1 MKRWLVLVGVCVGVA
16 GASSIPKVVLWDA
29 DDSRGQVIIYSSDPN
44 DVQAWYDTFV
54 APRVAAQVAAL
65 IADPNALVDSNDLSA
80 AITSSEQRTWQRMV
94 EADEANAILTE
105 RAMVYRMT
113 TELQTWLSEF

>member
-1 MKRWLVLVGVCVGVA
+1 MKRWFILAGICVGVA

-29 DDSRGQVIIYSSDPN
+29 NDPRGQVIVYSSDPN

-54 APRVAAQVAAL
+54 APRVEAQVRAL
-65 IADPNALVDSNDLSA
+65 IADPNTLIDSNDLSA

-94 EADEANAILTE
+94 EADAANNKLTQT
-105 RAMVYRMT
+105 AMISRMSA
-113 TELQTWLSEF
+113 ELQAWLSEL